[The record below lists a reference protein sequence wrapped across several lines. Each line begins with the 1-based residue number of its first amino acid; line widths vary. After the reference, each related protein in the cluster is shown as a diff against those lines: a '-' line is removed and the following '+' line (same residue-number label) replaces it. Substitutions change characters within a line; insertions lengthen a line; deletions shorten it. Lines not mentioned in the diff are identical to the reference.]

1 MQGGFG
7 CRLQLHVVDPAAF
20 QTHQMVVVL
29 LQRLC
34 QLVPGDTIAAVV
46 RGSHIRLRQHAQ
58 GAVYGGEGD
67 RAVEVG
73 VDLCGRHRAPGA
85 GESFDDVAPAR
96 GKPNLDLTETLGD
109 LIDDLR
115 DGWLPS
121 TLGRLL
127 RTILIIN
134 MNLRM
139 RNVLLAG
146 LTLVAASCSSAD
158 TADGAVLVVVTT
170 TVLGD
175 VAANVVGDSAVVEVL
190 IPLGVDPHDFQASAR
205 QVARMAEADLVVAN
219 GLGLEEGLGDVL
231 ASLGGDGHPVLLV
244 GKLLGP
250 LRLIE
255 GRGPDP
261 HIWLDPLRMVAVT
274 GLIAGALEQVA
285 PEGRW
290 RVNADRYTAELE
302 AADAEIQAILAAV
315 PEGRRMLVTNHD
327 SLGYFAERYDFEV
340 IGVVVPGG
348 STLAQPS
355 SADLAALVRVIE
367 QSGVPAIFAET
378 TEPAS
383 LAESIAAEVED
394 DVAVVELFIG
404 SLGGPGSGAETYIE
418 MLLTDANRIAEAF
431 A

>member
-1 MQGGFG
+1 
-7 CRLQLHVVDPAAF
+7 
-20 QTHQMVVVL
+20 
-29 LQRLC
+29 
-34 QLVPGDTIAAVV
+34 
-46 RGSHIRLRQHAQ
+46 
-58 GAVYGGEGD
+58 
-67 RAVEVG
+67 
-73 VDLCGRHRAPGA
+73 
-85 GESFDDVAPAR
+85 
-96 GKPNLDLTETLGD
+96 
-109 LIDDLR
+109 
-115 DGWLPS
+115 
-121 TLGRLL
+121 
-127 RTILIIN
+127 

-146 LTLVAASCSSAD
+146 LTLVAASCSNTD
-158 TADGAVLVVVTT
+158 TADDAVLVVVTT

-190 IPLGVDPHDFQASAR
+190 IPIGVDPHDFQASAR
-205 QVARMAEADLVVAN
+205 QVARMEEADLVVAN
-219 GLGLEEGLGDVL
+219 GLGLEQGLGDVL

-244 GKLLGP
+244 GELLGP

-261 HIWLDPLRMVAVT
+261 HIWLDPLRMVTVT

-315 PEGRRMLVTNHD
+315 PEGRRVLVTNHD

-383 LAESIAAEVED
+383 LAESIAAEVGD

>member
-1 MQGGFG
+1 
-7 CRLQLHVVDPAAF
+7 
-20 QTHQMVVVL
+20 
-29 LQRLC
+29 
-34 QLVPGDTIAAVV
+34 
-46 RGSHIRLRQHAQ
+46 
-58 GAVYGGEGD
+58 
-67 RAVEVG
+67 
-73 VDLCGRHRAPGA
+73 
-85 GESFDDVAPAR
+85 
-96 GKPNLDLTETLGD
+96 
-109 LIDDLR
+109 
-115 DGWLPS
+115 
-121 TLGRLL
+121 
-127 RTILIIN
+127 

-244 GKLLGP
+244 GELLGP